1 MLLAVLVMITL
12 QPLTGFAKPQNLPS
26 RLNPIQN
33 SDLIIV
39 GAGLAG
45 LSAALEAGR
54 SGAKV
59 LVIDEA
65 SIFGGHAIMSEGELN
80 IIDSPFQRSKGIET
94 PPISSARAARQDR
107 SLCPKGDKTVG
118 EGQLYREIRHHLG
131 LSKNTV
137 LDIVKRDRAA

>member
-1 MLLAVLVMITL
+1 LRNSVFLIASILIFL
-12 QPLTGFAKPQNLPS
+12 QPLPGFTKAEKPSPRPNS
-26 RLNPIQN
+26 FEN

-65 SIFGGHAIMSEGELN
+65 SIFGGHVIANDTCVHDTIG
-80 IIDSPFQRSKGIET
+80 P
-94 PPISSARAARQDR
+94 
-107 SLCPKGDKTVG
+107 
-118 EGQLYREIRHHLG
+118 
-131 LSKNTV
+131 
-137 LDIVKRDRAA
+137 